1 MYDAREKALRDYQS
15 AISSALMEG
24 IEKGRLERLAEV
36 RAEGERRGIL
46 IGRIEAF
53 QEFLGLAPTGWES
66 LRNLPT
72 SDLEQL
78 AVNLQKIVRERA
90 TPSS

>member
-78 AVNLQKIVRERA
+78 AVNLQKSVRERA